1 MQSFMEKNSNSSVV
15 SRKLIFGF
23 TCQVAVSSNYK
34 TLIFLSASPIVA
46 LELPFF
52 FFFLI
57 SQKSPLKMNRFYR
70 AYLLLSIR
78 SAF

>member
-23 TCQVAVSSNYK
+23 TCQVAVSSNYE
-34 TLIFLSASPIVA
+34 TLIFLSVSPIVA

-52 FFFLI
+52 
-57 SQKSPLKMNRFYR
+57 
-70 AYLLLSIR
+70 
-78 SAF
+78 